1 MLCGRRL
8 RAKGG
13 ASWLHRSIRNYC
25 DLVCEGGGV
34 KGIGLAGAFSVLEEH
49 DFRPQ
54 NVAGTS
60 AGAITAALIAAGYT
74 AAELKDVIFGMDFL
88 KFRDTAW
95 EDKLPLVGKGV
106 SIVKDLGIYEGR
118 YFEDWIG
125 ELLKA
130 KGAETFSALATDEY
144 GDDPRYRYRLQ
155 VIASDTTSHRLLVL
169 PRDADQLGIDPD
181 ELSVA
186 RAVRMSMS
194 IPIFFEPVSVT
205 NEKTN
210 REHVIVDGG
219 MLSNFPVWLFDCPD
233 AEVPSWPTFGLLL
246 VEPHPQTPIGARLP
260 APERAPHG
268 LGGLFKYVK
277 AMADTMMEAH
287 DRLYVE
293 KANFARTI
301 PIPTLGIGT
310 TEFDIT
316 PSRKEALYQSGRD
329 AAAAFLET
337 WDFDGYIEEFRR
349 ARSIT
354 AARRSASRCRRRRR
368 GALRRPRPGCPPA
381 AAPRASSSRA
391 LTVRLPAPRPR

>member
-1 MLCGRRL
+1 MAAEELY
-8 RAKGG
+8 
-13 ASWLHRSIRNYC
+13 RNHC

-34 KGIGLAGAFSVLEEH
+34 KGIGLAGAFSVLEER

-60 AGAITAALIAAGYT
+60 AGAITAALIAAGYN
-74 AAELKDVIFGMDFL
+74 AVELKDVIFGMDFL

-95 EDKLPLVGKGV
+95 EDKIPLAGKGV

-130 KGAETFSALATDEY
+130 KGADSFAALATDEY

-169 PRDADQLGIDPD
+169 PRDAEELGIDPD

-205 NEKTN
+205 NEQTN
-210 REHVIVDGG
+210 REHMIVDGG
-219 MLSNFPVWLFDCPD
+219 MLSNFPVWLFDCPGE
-233 AEVPSWPTFGLLL
+233 EVPTWPTFGLLL
-246 VEPHPQTPIGARLP
+246 VEPHPETPIGARLP
-260 APERAPHG
+260 APERVPHG
-268 LGGLFKYVK
+268 LGGFLKYVK

-287 DRLYVE
+287 DRLYVQ

-316 PSRKEALYQSGRD
+316 PARKEALYQSGRD
-329 AAAAFLET
+329 AALAFLET
-337 WDFDGYIEEFRR
+337 WDFDGYIEEFRTGKEHHRR
-349 ARSIT
+349 AEVAEQIQE
-354 AARRSASRCRRRRR
+354 
-368 GALRRPRPGCPPA
+368 
-381 AAPRASSSRA
+381 AAPH
-391 LTVRLPAPRPR
+391 

>member
-1 MLCGRRL
+1 MAAEELY
-8 RAKGG
+8 
-13 ASWLHRSIRNYC
+13 RNYC

-34 KGIGLAGAFSVLEEH
+34 KGIGLAGAFSVLEER

-60 AGAITAALIAAGYT
+60 AGAITAALIAAGYNS
-74 AAELKDVIFGMDFL
+74 AELKDVIFGMDFL

-95 EDKLPLVGKGV
+95 EDKIPLAGKGV
-106 SIVKDLGIYEGR
+106 SIVKSLGIYEGH
-118 YFEDWIG
+118 YFESWIG

-130 KGAETFSALATDEY
+130 KGAETFAALATDEY

-169 PRDADQLGIDPD
+169 PRDAEQLGIAPD
-181 ELSVA
+181 ELEVA

-194 IPIFFEPVSVT
+194 IPIFFEPVTIT
-205 NEKTN
+205 NGKTN

-219 MLSNFPVWLFDCPD
+219 MLSNFPVWIFDCEAD
-233 AEVPSWPTFGLLL
+233 EVPTWPTFGLLL

-301 PIPTLGIGT
+301 PIPTLGVGT
-310 TEFDIT
+310 TEFGIT
-316 PSRKEALYQSGRD
+316 DARKEALFQSGR
-329 AAAAFLET
+329 AAAGGFLDT
-337 WDFDGYIEEFRR
+337 WDFDGYIEEFRKGKEHHR
-349 ARSIT
+349 REELGEQMQQ
-354 AARRSASRCRRRRR
+354 AAEE
-368 GALRRPRPGCPPA
+368 ALRA
-381 AAPRASSSRA
+381 
-391 LTVRLPAPRPR
+391 

>member
-1 MLCGRRL
+1 V
-8 RAKGG
+8 A
-13 ASWLHRSIRNYC
+13 AQEHRNYC

-60 AGAITAALIAAGYT
+60 AGAITAALIAAGYS

-95 EDKLPLVGKGV
+95 EDKLPLAGKGV
-106 SIVKDLGIYEGR
+106 SIIKDLGIYEGR

-125 ELLKA
+125 ELLKT
-130 KGAETFSALATDEY
+130 KGVETFSALATDEF

-233 AEVPSWPTFGLLL
+233 VEVPSWPTFGLLL

-260 APERAPHG
+260 APERVPHG

-316 PSRKEALYQSGRD
+316 PSRKEELYQSGRD

-337 WDFDGYIEEFRR
+337 WDFDGYIEAFRKGKEHHR
-349 ARSIT
+349 REEVGEQMLE
-354 AARRSASRCRRRRR
+354 AAQEVQA
-368 GALRRPRPGCPPA
+368 
-381 AAPRASSSRA
+381 
-391 LTVRLPAPRPR
+391 